1 MEVKDTKYFPSL
13 ADFKTWL
20 AANYNRVSVQWV
32 GFYKKSTGVP
42 SITWPE
48 SVDAALCYGWIDG
61 LRRKIDEERYA
72 IRFTP
77 RKPSSHWSDVNIR
90 RVEELK
96 KEGLMHPAGLA
107 AYQNR
112 KEERSRHASY
122 EQKRVVLDAAYERQL
137 KANPKAWDFFQSL
150 PPSIQKNTIWWVMSA
165 KKEETR
171 VKRLEVLIQCS
182 VEGKRIPP
190 LKWSEKK

>member
-1 MEVKDTKYFPSL
+1 M
-13 ADFKTWL
+13 
-20 AANYNRVSVQWV
+20 QWV

-61 LRRKIDEERYA
+61 LRIRIDEERYA

-77 RKPSSHWSDVNIR
+77 RKPGSHWSDVNIKR
-90 RVEELK
+90 GKELM
-96 KEGLMHPAGLA
+96 EAGLMHPEGLA

-112 KEERSRHASY
+112 KEKRSRRASY
-122 EQKRVVLDAAYERQL
+122 EQKKVVLDTAYERQL

-150 PPSIQKNTIWWVMSA
+150 PPSVQKTTIWWVMSA

-182 VEGKRIPP
+182 AEGKRIPP
-190 LKWSEKK
+190 LKWSERK